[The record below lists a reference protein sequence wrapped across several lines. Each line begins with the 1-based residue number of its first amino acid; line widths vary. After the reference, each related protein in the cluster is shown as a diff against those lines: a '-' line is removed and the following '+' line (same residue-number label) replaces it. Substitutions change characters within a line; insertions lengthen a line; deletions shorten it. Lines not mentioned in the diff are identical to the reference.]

1 MRILLIYW
9 DLTMGG
15 VQHMTTK
22 MANELSA
29 RGHEVTIAV
38 AFRAPLEEP
47 YSIDPSVRVVDFDT
61 TRVRH
66 FFLSLRKLMQL
77 NRFDVMFSA
86 TTVPNMVAVLARLTS
101 FTRSPLV
108 VSERD
113 NPKEGFKALKSRSER
128 LVWRLKPLLY
138 RGASQIVCVS
148 TPLADAL
155 AHFTGIPRE
164 KIQVI
169 HNPAE
174 PEGDFVNSSV
184 PHPWLAESSEI
195 PVVIAAGRMHP
206 QKDFPMLVTSFAALL
221 KRRQARLIILG
232 DGPERANVE
241 AAITGCGIW
250 DNVLLPGTQKDIM
263 PWLVH
268 ADLFVMSS
276 LFEGFGNVLVQ
287 ALAAGLRI
295 VSTDCPDGPSEVLE
309 GGRYGRLTPVGDVGA
324 MATAMDEALGEVRDS
339 LRQVSRARDFSVSTI
354 VGRYEKL
361 FQSLGD

>member
-1 MRILLIYW
+1 
-9 DLTMGG
+9 MGG

-29 RGHEVTIAV
+29 RGHQVTLAV
-38 AFRAPLEEP
+38 AFRAPLDEP
-47 YSIDPSVRVVDFDT
+47 YSLAPSVRVVDFGT

-66 FFLSLRKLMQL
+66 FFLSLRKFMQL

-101 FTRSPLV
+101 ATRTPLV
-108 VSERD
+108 ISERD
-113 NPKEGFKALKSRSER
+113 NPREGFKALESRAER

-155 AHFTGIPRE
+155 AHFTGIAKE

-174 PEGDFVNSSV
+174 PDGDFLNSPV
-184 PHPWLAESSEI
+184 PHPWLAEGSDI
-195 PVVIAAGRMHP
+195 PVVIAAGRMHA
-206 QKDFPMLVTSFAALL
+206 QKDFPMLVKSFAALL

-232 DGPERANVE
+232 DGTERAKVE
-241 AAITGCGIW
+241 AAIAGCGIG
-250 DNVLLPGTQKDIM
+250 DSVLLPGSQKDIM

-268 ADLFVMSS
+268 ADLFAMSS
-276 LFEGFGNVLVQ
+276 RFEGFGNVLVQ

-295 VSTDCPDGPSEVLE
+295 VSTDCPDGPSEILA
-309 GGRYGRLTPVGDVGA
+309 GGRYGRLTPVGDVEA
-324 MATAMDEALGEVRDS
+324 MATAMDECLGEARDS
-339 LRQVSRARDFSVSTI
+339 QRQISRARDFSVSTI

-361 FQSLGD
+361 FESL